1 MGISTQTKSLIDLYE
16 KKIIQDQKQLV
27 QINSIIAGY
36 EINTGTQIVKIY
48 GVTENLA
55 NFNVPISG
63 LDNQII
69 GINSSIYSLYQDIV
83 GIATQANFDGCPA
96 SPAGITTVYAD
107 VVNYRTYNFTFP
119 NVFGTSTGTI
129 TTGNLGIGTQNF
141 ISQVAIGTY
150 FEFDSN
156 TGVCGIASAA
166 IDSKLSQINT
176 LAIQRNSYITNVNS
190 LKAARVKYQLEQLG
204 YNQSIVQ
211 INAQISDSTAVLNIL
226 KDSSLQQFF

>member
-1 MGISTQTKSLIDLYE
+1 MAA
-16 KKIIQDQKQLV
+16 KQLV

-48 GVTENLA
+48 GVTQNLA

-63 LDNQII
+63 LDYQIV
-69 GINSSIYSLYQDIV
+69 GINSSIYFLYQDIV
-83 GIATQANFDGCPA
+83 GIATQANFNGCPA

-107 VVNYRTYNFTFP
+107 VVSYRTYNFTFP

-156 TGVCGIASAA
+156 IGVCGIASAA
-166 IDSKLSQINT
+166 INAKLSQINT
-176 LAIQRNSYITNVNS
+176 LAIQRDSYISSVNS
-190 LKAARVKYQLEQLG
+190 LKAFHGK
-204 YNQSIVQ
+204 
-211 INAQISDSTAVLNIL
+211 
-226 KDSSLQQFF
+226 